1 MKFKVTK
8 IATAVAAGLGVS
20 FAGMNAAQ
28 ADALL
33 FPYFAVSDTVT
44 SIFTT
49 INLADQ
55 DGTASAVKPQTLHYR
70 WYYKRG
76 ANAENPGASC
86 EEFDVRRV
94 TSPFDVV
101 TFDASGKYGDAQG
114 VLAEPKERQQKAV
127 YTTGQSFAMMK
138 GLTPARGFLV
148 VDNYDSPNAP
158 FEGSLFGEIM
168 LVDFAGG
175 AVWGYSAYNAAP
187 NTNLAGALLRYDFS
201 DRNETAGEVIAG
213 DPSMGADNL
222 RPAGS
227 LSAPVTTSIMPIA
240 SSSTA
245 GYITTR
251 FFVTPI
257 AHNAV
262 YDQELNP
269 AAAPATDLTS
279 VGYAPNVGQLQPNLT
294 TRLWL
299 SAVYTNTPNDVMYDR
314 DENPVSG
321 QTPITVTCVG
331 AVDVQN
337 LLSAGALREI
347 GDFGGWTDVQVQA
360 PGALANLT
368 AVGTRVTAAT
378 RTLNS
383 NQAVVTK
390 LEYNPTGNFDTV
402 KFGSAFNNALWLRY
416 GNRESVRQANLAN
429 NGRSLAS
436 TGVNSPVNLRAQ
448 IFSAFDGRNYPVDVG
463 DGFVGTS
470 VSVAQ

>member
-49 INLADQ
+49 INLAGQ

-187 NTNLAGALLRYDFS
+187 NTDLAGTLLRYDFS

-213 DPSMGADNL
+213 DPSMGANNA

-227 LSAPVTTSIMPIA
+227 LSAPVTTSVLPIA
-240 SSSTA
+240 SPSTA

-262 YDQELNP
+262 YDQD
-269 AAAPATDLTS
+269 ATVAVTNLTS
-279 VGYAPNVGQLQPNLT
+279 VGYAANVGQLQPNLT

-321 QTPITVTCVG
+321 QTPVDVTCVG
-331 AVDVQN
+331 AVDVQR

-360 PGALANLT
+360 PGALA
-368 AVGTRVTAAT
+368 AVGAADPATNLARAT

-383 NQAVVTK
+383 NQAAVTK
-390 LEYNPTGNFDTV
+390 LEYNPTGNFDTA
-402 KFGSAFNNALWLRY
+402 KFGSAFNNAIWLRY
-416 GNRESVRQANLAN
+416 GSRESVRIANRAN
-429 NGRSLAS
+429 DGRSLAS
-436 TGVNSPVNLRAQ
+436 TGINSPVNLRAQ

>member
-1 MKFKVTK
+1 
-8 IATAVAAGLGVS
+8 
-20 FAGMNAAQ
+20 
-28 ADALL
+28 
-33 FPYFAVSDTVT
+33 
-44 SIFTT
+44 
-49 INLADQ
+49 
-55 DGTASAVKPQTLHYR
+55 
-70 WYYKRG
+70 
-76 ANAENPGASC
+76 
-86 EEFDVRRV
+86 
-94 TSPFDVV
+94 
-101 TFDASGKYGDAQG
+101 
-114 VLAEPKERQQKAV
+114 
-127 YTTGQSFAMMK
+127 MMK

-201 DRNETAGEVIAG
+201 DRNETAGEVVAG

-222 RPAGS
+222 RSAGG
-227 LSAPVTTSIMPIA
+227 LSSPVTTSVLPIA
-240 SSSTA
+240 SSSTN

-257 AHNAV
+257 AHNVVFDQDPTAAV
-262 YDQELNP
+262 SLSSQ
-269 AAAPATDLTS
+269 
-279 VGYAPNVGQLQPNLT
+279 GYAPNVGQLQPNLT

-321 QTPITVTCVG
+321 QTPVTVTCVG

-360 PGALANLT
+360 PGSLAT
-368 AVGTRVTAAT
+368 ITTVGTAPALTNVAT

-402 KFGSAFNNALWLRY
+402 KFGSAFNNAIWLRY
-416 GNRESVRQANLAN
+416 GNRESVRVANRAN
-429 NGRSLAS
+429 DGRSLAS
-436 TGVNSPVNLRAQ
+436 TGVNSPVNFRLAIQ
-448 IFSAFDGRNYPVDVG
+448 SAFDGRNYPVDVG
-463 DGFVGTS
+463 DGFVGS
-470 VSVAQ
+470 SISVAQ